1 MCSIIN
7 FNKNINIL
15 NLNYIYSKI
24 KKDKILIKI
33 NITNDDTDNLEK
45 NYDFSEI
52 TIINLPFDFEDILKK
67 IIENINIINKHII
80 ILCKSTN
87 EEQLK
92 TKIHDFFTI
101 NKNTNYKIMILHL
114 TFTDNYIPN
123 FDNII
128 VKNLITKPTNN
139 TKVIGKVDTVTK
151 VEYKKKTYIANNTYI
166 RTISKSV
173 LYMFFVNYFKLCG
186 FGKLI
191 QISGT
196 CWINGVINS
205 FFLNTSIQKILY
217 KKWNQTLTNDPTYI
231 DEIKQ
236 MSFDACP
243 LNIKN
248 MVFKLIYQL
257 IIKKEKLSIDKN
269 IFMDFSDELYKIEEL
284 KKGSTMWK
292 GYLQGG
298 DPYILL
304 KHLINNIFYDN
315 ECKLIPDK
323 YYNDIS
329 KNLIIDISHN
339 YDMLI
344 YYNYDNIIVKEITT
358 KYENK
363 NIKYKLIGGI
373 CHTVYYNKI
382 DNSELAGHI
391 MACFMCNNKEYMYD
405 SNGILIR
412 INWIKNDLS
421 FYDKIIYNIYATMYC
436 KNTRLISLYYI
447 NEQYL

>member
-1 MCSIIN
+1 M
-7 FNKNINIL
+7 
-15 NLNYIYSKI
+15 
-24 KKDKILIKI
+24 
-33 NITNDDTDNLEK
+33 E
-45 NYDFSEI
+45 
-52 TIINLPFDFEDILKK
+52 
-67 IIENINIINKHII
+67 
-80 ILCKSTN
+80 
-87 EEQLK
+87 
-92 TKIHDFFTI
+92 
-101 NKNTNYKIMILHL
+101 
-114 TFTDNYIPN
+114 
-123 FDNII
+123 
-128 VKNLITKPTNN
+128 
-139 TKVIGKVDTVTK
+139 
-151 VEYKKKTYIANNTYI
+151 
-166 RTISKSV
+166 
-173 LYMFFVNYFKLCG
+173 
-186 FGKLI
+186 
-191 QISGT
+191 
-196 CWINGVINS
+196 
-205 FFLNTSIQKILY
+205 
-217 KKWNQTLTNDPTYI
+217 
-231 DEIKQ
+231 
-236 MSFDACP
+236 
-243 LNIKN
+243 
-248 MVFKLIYQL
+248 
-257 IIKKEKLSIDKN
+257 
-269 IFMDFSDELYKIEEL
+269 
-284 KKGSTMWK
+284 
-292 GYLQGG
+292 
-298 DPYILL
+298 
-304 KHLINNIFYDN
+304 HLINNIFYDN